1 MISLNDEEDAMS
13 VRKRSTEDTELA
25 IELDDDLRRYLSFLE
40 RIKRIKNKEEAA
52 LAALR
57 IYKKLNMHDWLPYVY
72 RSGTE
77 RLLIVDHG
85 TFNDILSIMSES
97 RLYDVA
103 RATALKRKVLR
114 SADPNLDLTSVD
126 NWGIILS
133 ELENLGWGRFT
144 RDGNEIVVEFLGV
157 PLTFLRGYLE
167 SLFRVEFQTH
177 VVKGGELIILRPI

>member
-1 MISLNDEEDAMS
+1 MSLNDEEDALP
-13 VRKRSTEDTELA
+13 VRKRSEDNELT
-25 IELDDDLRRYLSFLE
+25 IELDDDLRRYLSFLK
-40 RIKRIKNKEEAA
+40 RIKRIKNREEAV
-52 LAALR
+52 LAALS

-85 TFNDILSIMSES
+85 TFNDILSTMSES

-114 SADPNLDLTSVD
+114 SADPNLDLTSVE
-126 NWGIILS
+126 NWGVILS

>member
-1 MISLNDEEDAMS
+1 LNDEEDAPPA
-13 VRKRSTEDTELA
+13 RKRSEDGEIT

-40 RIKRIKNKEEAA
+40 RIKRIKNKEEAV
-52 LAALR
+52 LAALS

-85 TFNDILSIMSES
+85 TLNDILSTMSES

-133 ELENLGWGRFT
+133 ELENLGWGKFT

-177 VVKGGELIILRPI
+177 VVKGGELIILSPI

>member
-1 MISLNDEEDAMS
+1 MNDEEDALP
-13 VRKRSTEDTELA
+13 VRRRPKDKLT

-40 RIKRIKNKEEAA
+40 RIKHIRNKEEAV

-85 TFNDILSIMSES
+85 TLNDILSTMSES

-144 RDGNEIVVEFLGV
+144 RDGKEIMVEFLGV

-167 SLFRVEFQTH
+167 SLFRVEFHTH
-177 VVKGGELIILRPI
+177 VVKGGELVVLRPIQV

>member
-1 MISLNDEEDAMS
+1 LNDEEETAS
-13 VRKRSTEDTELA
+13 ARRLSEENEVT
-25 IELDDDLRRYLSFLE
+25 IELEDDLRRYLSFLE
-40 RIKRIKNKEEAA
+40 RIKHIKNKEEAV

-57 IYKKLNMHDWLPYVY
+57 IYKKLNMHEWLPYVY

-85 TFNDILSIMSES
+85 TFNDILSTMSES

-114 SADPNLDLTSVD
+114 SADPELDLTSVD

-133 ELENLGWGRFT
+133 ELENMGWGRFT
-144 RDGNEIVVEFLGV
+144 QEGSEIMVEYLGV

-177 VVKGGELIILRPI
+177 IVKGGELIILRPFQY

>member
-1 MISLNDEEDAMS
+1 MNDEEDALPA
-13 VRKRSTEDTELA
+13 RRRAEDNEIT

-40 RIKRIKNKEEAA
+40 RIKRIKNKEEAV
-52 LAALR
+52 LAALS

-85 TFNDILSIMSES
+85 TLNDILSTMSES

-133 ELENLGWGRFT
+133 ELENLGWGKFT

>member
-1 MISLNDEEDAMS
+1 MNDEEDALP
-13 VRKRSTEDTELA
+13 VRRHSKDNELT

-40 RIKRIKNKEEAA
+40 RIKHIKNKEEAV

-85 TFNDILSIMSES
+85 TFNDILSTMSES

-114 SADPNLDLTSVD
+114 SADPNMGLTSVD

-144 RDGNEIVVEFLGV
+144 RDGSEIVVEFLGV

-177 VVKGGELIILRPI
+177 VVRGGELIILHPV

>member
-1 MISLNDEEDAMS
+1 LNDEEDVLP
-13 VRKRSTEDTELA
+13 VRKRPEDNELT

-40 RIKRIKNKEEAA
+40 RIKRIKNKGEAV
-52 LAALR
+52 LAALS

-85 TFNDILSIMSES
+85 TFNDILSTMSES

-144 RDGNEIVVEFLGV
+144 RDGNELVVEFLGV

-177 VVKGGELIILRPI
+177 VVKGGELIILRPV

>member
-1 MISLNDEEDAMS
+1 MNDEEDAIS
-13 VRKRSTEDTELA
+13 VRKRANDNEVT
-25 IELDDDLRRYLSFLE
+25 IELEDDLRRYLSFLE
-40 RIKRIKNKEEAA
+40 RIKHIKNKEEAV

-57 IYKKLNMHDWLPYVY
+57 IYKKLNMHEWLPYVY

-85 TFNDILSIMSES
+85 TFNDILSTIPET

-114 SADPNLDLTSVD
+114 SADPELDLTSVD

-133 ELENLGWGRFT
+133 ELENMGWGKFT
-144 RDGNEIVVEFLGV
+144 REGREIMVEYLGV

-177 VVKGGELIILRPI
+177 MVKGGELIILRPFQ

>member
-1 MISLNDEEDAMS
+1 LNDEEDALS
-13 VRKRSTEDTELA
+13 VRKRPEDGEIT

-40 RIKRIKNKEEAA
+40 RIQRIKNKEEAA
-52 LAALR
+52 LAALS

-85 TFNDILSIMSES
+85 TFNDILSTMSES

-114 SADPNLDLTSVD
+114 SVDPNLDLTSVD

-144 RDGNEIVVEFLGV
+144 RDGNEIVVEFLGI

>member
-1 MISLNDEEDAMS
+1 MT
-13 VRKRSTEDTELA
+13 VRKRSTENSELV
-25 IELDDDLRRYLSFLE
+25 IDLDDDLSRYLSFLE
-40 RIKRIKNKEEAA
+40 RIKRIKNKEEAV
-52 LAALR
+52 LTALR

-85 TFNDILSIMSES
+85 TFNDILSTMSES

-133 ELENLGWGRFT
+133 ELENLGLLFKQKT
-144 RDGNEIVVEFLGV
+144 AYEIMVEFLGV

-177 VVKGGELIILRPI
+177 VVKGGELIILNPV

>member
-1 MISLNDEEDAMS
+1 MNDEEETVSARRLS
-13 VRKRSTEDTELA
+13 EENEVT
-25 IELDDDLRRYLSFLE
+25 IELEDDLRRYLSFLE
-40 RIKRIKNKEEAA
+40 RIKHIKNKEEAV

-57 IYKKLNMHDWLPYVY
+57 IYKKLNMHEWLPYVY

-85 TFNDILSIMSES
+85 TFNDILSTIPET

-114 SADPNLDLTSVD
+114 SADPELDLTSVD

-133 ELENLGWGRFT
+133 ELENLGWGKFT
-144 RDGNEIVVEFLGV
+144 QEGREIMVEYLGV

-177 VVKGGELIILRPI
+177 MVKGGELIILRPFQY

>member
-1 MISLNDEEDAMS
+1 LNDEEETVSARRLS
-13 VRKRSTEDTELA
+13 GENEVT
-25 IELDDDLRRYLSFLE
+25 IELEDDLRRYLSFLE
-40 RIKRIKNKEEAA
+40 RIKHIKNKEEAV

-57 IYKKLNMHDWLPYVY
+57 IYKKLNMHEWLPYVY

-85 TFNDILSIMSES
+85 TFNDILSTMSES

-114 SADPNLDLTSVD
+114 SADPELDLTSVD

-133 ELENLGWGRFT
+133 ELENMGWGKFT
-144 RDGNEIVVEFLGV
+144 REGSEIMVEYLGV
-157 PLTFLRGYLE
+157 PLTFLKGYLE
-167 SLFRVEFQTH
+167 SLFRVEFQAH
-177 VVKGGELIILRPI
+177 RVKGGELIILHPFQS

>member
-1 MISLNDEEDAMS
+1 MMSLNDEEDAIS
-13 VRKRSTEDTELA
+13 VRKRLEDNELT
-25 IELDDDLRRYLSFLE
+25 IDLDDDLRRYLGFLE
-40 RIKRIKNKEEAA
+40 RIKNIKNKEEAA

-85 TFNDILSIMSES
+85 TFNDILSTMSES

-144 RDGNEIVVEFLGV
+144 RDGNEILVEYLGV

-177 VVKGGELIILRPI
+177 VVKGGELIILRPV

>member
-1 MISLNDEEDAMS
+1 LNDEGKAVSARRGSDDNE
-13 VRKRSTEDTELA
+13 VT

-40 RIKRIKNKEEAA
+40 RIKHIKNKEEAV

-57 IYKKLNMHDWLPYVY
+57 IYKKLNMHEWLPYVY

-77 RLLIVDHG
+77 RLLIIDHG
-85 TFNDILSIMSES
+85 TLNDILSTIPET

-114 SADPNLDLTSVD
+114 SADPELDLTSVD

-133 ELENLGWGRFT
+133 ELENLGWGKFT
-144 RDGNEIVVEFLGV
+144 QEGSEIMVEFLGV

-177 VVKGGELIILRPI
+177 IVKGGELIILRPFQS

>member
-1 MISLNDEEDAMS
+1 MT
-13 VRKRSTEDTELA
+13 VRKRSTEDSELV
-25 IELDDDLRRYLSFLE
+25 IDLDDDLSRYLSFLE
-40 RIKRIKNKEEAA
+40 RIKRIKNKEEAV
-52 LAALR
+52 LTALR

-85 TFNDILSIMSES
+85 TFNDILSTMSES

-126 NWGIILS
+126 NWA
-133 ELENLGWGRFT
+133 
-144 RDGNEIVVEFLGV
+144 
-157 PLTFLRGYLE
+157 
-167 SLFRVEFQTH
+167 
-177 VVKGGELIILRPI
+177 

>member
-1 MISLNDEEDAMS
+1 LNDEED
-13 VRKRSTEDTELA
+13 VLPVQRSKDNELT
-25 IELDDDLRRYLSFLE
+25 IELDDDLRRYLGFLE
-40 RIKRIKNKEEAA
+40 RIKHIKNKEEAV

-85 TFNDILSIMSES
+85 TFNDILSTMSES

-133 ELENLGWGRFT
+133 ELENLGWGKFT
-144 RDGNEIVVEFLGV
+144 QEGREIMVEFLGV

-177 VVKGGELIILRPI
+177 VVKGGELVVLRPV